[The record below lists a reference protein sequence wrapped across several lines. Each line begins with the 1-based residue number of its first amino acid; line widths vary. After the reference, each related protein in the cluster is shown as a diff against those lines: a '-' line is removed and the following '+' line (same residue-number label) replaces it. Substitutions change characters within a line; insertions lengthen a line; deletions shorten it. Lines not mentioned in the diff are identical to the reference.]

1 MREEPI
7 TSMLCKPDFQIP
19 KLSLGRIDRP
29 GDDDGDN
36 IDQRGGSVQVQ
47 VQVQVQMQDSVR
59 QRLRRHWS
67 EVGGKV
73 LIPDKWG
80 KEDLLKEWID
90 YSSFDALLA
99 PNGIGVAR
107 EALVAA
113 GRGASTQGLRI
124 SSRC

>member
-1 MREEPI
+1 
-7 TSMLCKPDFQIP
+7 MLCKPDFQIP

-36 IDQRGGSVQVQ
+36 IDQRGGSVQ